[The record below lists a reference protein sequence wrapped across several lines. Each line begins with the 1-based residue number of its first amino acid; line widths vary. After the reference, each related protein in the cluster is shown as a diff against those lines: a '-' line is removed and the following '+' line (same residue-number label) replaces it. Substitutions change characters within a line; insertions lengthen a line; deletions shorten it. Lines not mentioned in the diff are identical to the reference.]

1 MIHTNLAT
9 ITYREN
15 NVQKT
20 YDLTRHIPVGS
31 YEVNMNEEFE
41 EWTDSNYDIHRKLLR
56 NRIEGTFSL
65 KFNSIAEY
73 ETFLNILALAK
84 TTTRQ
89 NYIGMNVF
97 ATNKGQ
103 VYAKK
108 FYYEFAPNND
118 LPNMAHGNS
127 EAFPITIK
135 EARA

>member
-1 MIHTNLAT
+1 MIHSNLAT
-9 ITYREN
+9 ITYKEN

-31 YEVNMNEEFE
+31 YDVNMNEEFE

-56 NRIEGTFSL
+56 NRIEGTFGI

-73 ETFLNILALAK
+73 ESFLNILALAK
-84 TTTRQ
+84 ITTGQ
-89 NYIGMNVF
+89 NYIEMNMFV
-97 ATNKGQ
+97 TNKGQ
-103 VYAKK
+103 TYTKK
-108 FYYEFAPNND
+108 FYYEFSPKND

-127 EAFPITIK
+127 EAFSFTIK